1 MIHSTKDWQSLE
13 LLQSMATKPSQRRT
27 AEGDYPSA
35 LSARVGFLLAKA
47 HQVALEETERVLTEF
62 GLSRKGYAALA
73 TVVTDAPIS
82 QQRLSQR
89 IGMDP
94 ATMVD
99 VIDTLEESGYLE
111 RRRNPN
117 DRREYALRATPKGKA
132 LFAQAQ
138 RAVIGAESR
147 AFRGLDPD

>member
-1 MIHSTKDWQSLE
+1 MIYSTKDWQTLE
-13 LLQSMATKPSQRRT
+13 LLQSMATRQNQGHS

-47 HQVALEETERVLTEF
+47 HQVAVDETERALAEF

-73 TVVTDAPIS
+73 TVVSDAPIS

-99 VIDTLEESGYLE
+99 VIDALEESGYLE
-111 RRRNPN
+111 RRR
-117 DRREYALRATPKGKA
+117 
-132 LFAQAQ
+132 
-138 RAVIGAESR
+138 
-147 AFRGLDPD
+147 

>member
-1 MIHSTKDWQSLE
+1 MKGPMPLDAPVTRAVP
-13 LLQSMATKPSQRRT
+13 LLGVMSICLL
-27 AEGDYPSA
+27 
-35 LSARVGFLLAKA
+35 LSAVCTPFLRLMGMANDLFHQGLAELRIVAINA

-99 VIDTLEESGYLE
+99 VIDALEESGYLE

-117 DRREYALRATPKGKA
+117 DRREYALRA
-132 LFAQAQ
+132 
-138 RAVIGAESR
+138 
-147 AFRGLDPD
+147 